1 MDPITVARYLSA
13 PTAFILAGYS
23 ISASQSTVP
32 LLYKVP
38 SSISA
43 EVFKGV
49 FQNGAIIVAPGAV
62 ISASAFAYLAYA
74 IPSQRRLYAAS
85 AALILA
91 PLVWTKGVMMP
102 GIERLIEISG
112 STVEQQKADA
122 SGEALKLMQAW
133 VLQNWVRAALSASSG
148 VTALYA
154 WANNA

>member
-1 MDPITVARYLSA
+1 
-13 PTAFILAGYS
+13 
-23 ISASQSTVP
+23 
-32 LLYKVP
+32 
-38 SSISA
+38 
-43 EVFKGV
+43 
-49 FQNGAIIVAPGAV
+49 
-62 ISASAFAYLAYA
+62 
-74 IPSQRRLYAAS
+74 
-85 AALILA
+85 
-91 PLVWTKGVMMP
+91 MMP